1 MKPTLALGLLAACL
15 AGCAADPIQL
25 ESDKTY
31 QVEWIGE
38 RPLIDRSH
46 LTLTLGEDGRAYG
59 NAGCNHWFAPY
70 TLEGHR
76 LSFGKIGSTRKLCAP
91 ALMEQETRFLQA
103 LEKVERW
110 DISPIE
116 QMRFWPAQGKPLR
129 WWLEEG

>member
-15 AGCAADPIQL
+15 AGCAADPIRL

-59 NAGCNHWFAPY
+59 NAGCNHWFASF
-70 TLEGHR
+70 TLEGDK
-76 LSFGKIGSTRKLCAP
+76 LTFGPAGSTRKMCAP
-91 ALMEQETRFLQA
+91 ALMEQEQRFLATLGSVQ
-103 LEKVERW
+103 RW
-110 DISPIE
+110 DVSGIG
-116 QMRFWPAQGKPLR
+116 QLRLWPAEGKPIRL
-129 WWLEEG
+129 WPEEG